1 MLIHLINADYM
12 TENGGFIINEKMV
25 FLITESKDLS
35 GDGGSINLSNTA
47 SFVEEEDIEMDT
59 RCVC

>member
-47 SFVEEEDIEMDT
+47 SFVEEEDIEVIT
-59 RCVC
+59 RDVC

>member
-25 FLITESKDLS
+25 FLIKDLW
-35 GDGGSINLSNTA
+35 GDDGSINLSNTA
-47 SFVEEEDIEMDT
+47 SFVEEEDIEVIT
-59 RCVC
+59 RDVC